1 MRLYIWTND
10 RHGTLDF
17 FQLGKP
23 TANSYIE
30 SFSSSFRDERLNI
43 HWFLSLTDAQEK
55 IEHWRQEY
63 NGFRPHSSLQNL
75 TPDEVMTAATTVK
88 L

>member
-1 MRLYIWTND
+1 VSLRPAGNAGLLPGLTKHTEN
-10 RHGTLDF
+10 
-17 FQLGKP
+17 P
-23 TANSYIE
+23 YIE
-30 SFSSSFRDERLNI
+30 SFNGSFRDECLNV

-75 TPDEVMTAATTVK
+75 TPD
-88 L
+88 